1 MATWLE
7 ALRLTRRALFG
18 RASRLFKE
26 PASTEC
32 TNTAEYMEKCL
43 IQADVAPS
51 LAAEWISVI
60 GKTASPAHL
69 KSDLKTMMLQALG
82 LEKDWSWNS
91 EDKPTIVLLIG
102 TNGSGKTTTC
112 AKLGFHAALNHRR
125 ALLAG
130 ADTFRA
136 AGTDQLRVW
145 ADRLGCDIVAG
156 KQGADA
162 AAVAYDAAEA
172 AVVRGYDYLFID
184 TAGRMHTKQPLMNE
198 LEKVKR
204 SIMKVKDNAPQEVW
218 IVLDAS
224 LGQNAIVQARLF
236 HEAIPLTGAVVTK
249 LDGSSKGGFVF
260 SIFRELGV
268 PVRMIG
274 LGEKEYD
281 LTSFNKEEFVNALL
295 EQDEN
300 EETEAQ

>member
-18 RASRLFKE
+18 GLFKE
-26 PASTEC
+26 STTGKDTPEL
-32 TNTAEYMEKCL
+32 MEERL
-43 IQADVAPS
+43 IQADIATA
-51 LAAEWISVI
+51 LAAEWIDMV
-60 GKTASPAHL
+60 GKADTPEKRQFVL
-69 KSDLKTMMLQALG
+69 KEAMLKALG
-82 LEKDWSWNS
+82 SQDAFCWNHD
-91 EDKPTIVLLIG
+91 DKPVVVLLVG
-102 TNGSGKTTTC
+102 VNGSGKTTTC
-112 AKLGFHAALNHRR
+112 AKLGFLAKHNHRK

-136 AGTDQLRVW
+136 AGTDQLRLW

-162 AAVAYDAAEA
+162 AAVAYDATES

-184 TAGRMHTKQPLMNE
+184 TAGRMHTKLPLMSE
-198 LEKVKR
+198 LQKVKR
-204 SIMKVKDNAPQEVW
+204 SIAKIKSDAPQEVW

-224 LGQNAIVQARLF
+224 LGQNAIAQARLF

-260 SIFRELGV
+260 SIFKELGI

-274 LGEKEYD
+274 LGEQEAD
-281 LTSFNKEEFVNALL
+281 LAPFDRQAFVDALL

-300 EETEAQ
+300 QRK